1 MVERFRVAAR
11 AAALVIGF
19 AMVLPVLAAAQSA
32 ALPDLPRPG
41 ERGKGGGNRGP
52 ADEHPTPSLPTAAR
66 VPWPRLDI
74 GAILCKTRDDL
85 TLEAAVM
92 QARSSGQPYSG
103 ALPNC
108 RVLGAAVAIDIV
120 TRESPA
126 ATEVKLRDPPGGTG
140 WTNTWLPSQPPRS

>member
-1 MVERFRVAAR
+1 MLDGFRKVAR
-11 AAALVIGF
+11 GAAFMIAF
-19 AMVLPVLAAAQSA
+19 ATVLPALASAQSA

-85 TLEAAVM
+85 NLEAAVM
-92 QARSSGQPYSG
+92 QARGSGQPYAG
-103 ALPNC
+103 APPNC
-108 RVLGAAVAIDIV
+108 RVLGAAVAIDILN
-120 TRESPA
+120 RESPA